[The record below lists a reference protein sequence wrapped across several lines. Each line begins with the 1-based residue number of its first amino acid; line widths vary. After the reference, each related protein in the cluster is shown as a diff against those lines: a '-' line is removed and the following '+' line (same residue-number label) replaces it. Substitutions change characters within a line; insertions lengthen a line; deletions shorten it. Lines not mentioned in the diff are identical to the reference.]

1 MYFKSCQCDVLKR
14 STAAIY
20 GHSVYICTC
29 LGRWFSKFYTQQ
41 SILCNHFICTID
53 DILLLLLSR
62 LFKITATL
70 ILFWHRALNWK
81 RCHSSLFITVIL
93 QKGMTWCDPQLR
105 MTSKKVMYNSIWTS
119 NIWISL
125 LTINIVFSDD
135 AYFVIPYNL
144 VLFFLT
150 RLCKI
155 ITVEKILPNLIF
167 VVNWSV
173 ALVIPIVLQMF

>member
-70 ILFWHRALNWK
+70 ILFWHRALNQK
-81 RCHSSLFITVIL
+81 RYHSSLFITVIL
-93 QKGMTWCDPQLR
+93 QKRMSWCDQVLRVTKRWCTARFERQIFEYHDHQLTLYFL
-105 MTSKKVMYNSIWTS
+105 MTRA
-119 NIWISL
+119 L
-125 LTINIVFSDD
+125 L
-135 AYFVIPYNL
+135 YH
-144 VLFFLT
+144 
-150 RLCKI
+150 
-155 ITVEKILPNLIF
+155 ITWF
-167 VVNWSV
+167 YS
-173 ALVIPIVLQMF
+173 F